1 MAIKCNVVTILASSA
16 IPKDQRVTLCGS
28 DWITLTLPVF
38 DDIDITSNTRFVVV
52 VPAGSGYTTIQMA
65 TADGTLFDA
74 NGLTTYILPS
84 EGQFEFCINNSRWYC
99 QFVTTSTSNSFV
111 TGSTFTKTAD
121 TTQATISGLSADVAA
136 SNFYR
141 FEARLF
147 IDADAVGGFNVG
159 FGGTATMTGYTVEV
173 MYFDDVGTA
182 NFSRRLVTFPGSF
195 GGHVGSTQGFMMVQ
209 GFFTVNTAGTF
220 TVQFSQSIAS
230 GSSSVNA
237 RSTLEVYQ
245 G

>member
-28 DWITLTLPVF
+28 DSITLTLPVF

-121 TTQATISGLSADVAA
+121 TSQSLVTGLSSSVVA
-136 SNFYR
+136 NNVYR
-141 FEARLF
+141 FEARLH
-147 IDADAVGGFNVG
+147 IDADVVGGFDLG
-159 FGGTATMTGYTVEV
+159 FNGTATLSAITSEF
-173 MYFDDVGTA
+173 MYFDNVGTS
-182 NFSRRLVTFPGSF
+182 NFSRRVTSFPGSF
-195 GGHVGSTQGFMMVQ
+195 GGTAGSTEGFMMVQ
-209 GFFTVNTAGTF
+209 GYFRALTTGTF
-220 TVQFSQSIAS
+220 EVVFGQNVAS
-230 GSSSVNA
+230 GSSSVQA
-237 RSTLEVYQ
+237 RSTFEVYQ